1 MSDQKR
7 TPQQGKTLRGQSP
20 RPPAPN
26 GSTAA
31 PKGSGAKP
39 PAPKTAPPV
48 RNNPATR
55 SIPVI
60 KPQPSASNGRPGPAD
75 PADRPAGSKP
85 VKPAKP
91 GKSGRK
97 LTGAKRPAAAK
108 QGTVSKGLLGSK
120 GGAKRP
126 ALRPGPG
133 AKQNAGPADEP
144 TPKPSTPENPG
155 NAAPAGEN
163 GNAGAAD
170 SSTAA
175 PAPDQA
181 DKQAHPESGSSPK
194 ISALPDLSAHT
205 DSPAWLSAGGTR
217 DAELW
222 DGAFDAEA
230 QDAAPA
236 EPSVVPAEDVHLE
249 EPSLETPSIS
259 SDAAEAASLPETA
272 AEVRAVSE
280 QAAEAGKQAG
290 ISEPAPEGTE
300 VAVEPGEGL
309 TELEPAADDK
319 PADQPPEPGPEPGP
333 APEEASAEDES
344 GETPGGVTSGSG
356 DLDEAV
362 DSADDSD
369 AAADTDAMATDSG
382 DDDASGKDPES
393 GGSEETGEDAA
404 PDETPEETARDP
416 KPADGASTPREEPAA
431 GGNTPKDAE
440 GSGTKTAAAPAI
452 RTSTVKGGSSDVG
465 APVTDS
471 FESLTLTKKDPDDT
485 GLVHTVNPSGSSAL
499 PADSRRARRTREA
512 EEAAARSK
520 GPGKTTRTLV
530 LLGSILIVVLLG
542 IWLATVIADSNREA
556 GVLEDSVAPVDLE
569 AGACLQDF
577 QSVNAEV
584 TVVTCETAH
593 NAQLVATSSYADSD
607 TFPGTD
613 ALAAKAEE
621 VCSSVIYTD
630 AASKYTDLELNRA
643 VPTQSSWDAGD
654 RRVDCFVVA
663 PSEELTESLIVQ
675 P

>member
-7 TPQQGKTLRGQSP
+7 TPRQGPALPGKSP
-20 RPPAPN
+20 RPSPAN

-31 PKGSGAKP
+31 GSGVPKGSGAKP

-60 KPQPSASNGRPGPAD
+60 KPQQPASNGRPGPGD
-75 PADRPAGSKP
+75 PTDRTSGPAKP
-85 VKPAKP
+85 LKPAKP
-91 GKSGRK
+91 SKPGKAGRAK
-97 LTGAKRPAAAK
+97 PTGAKRPAAAK
-108 QGTVSKGLLGSK
+108 QGAVPKGLLGGK

-126 ALRPGPG
+126 AVRPGPG
-133 AKQNAGPADEP
+133 AKQTSGPADEP
-144 TPKPSTPENPG
+144 ASTQNNPPSPNAPADPAAQEA
-155 NAAPAGEN
+155 AAP
-163 GNAGAAD
+163 
-170 SSTAA
+170 
-175 PAPDQA
+175 
-181 DKQAHPESGSSPK
+181 
-194 ISALPDLSAHT
+194 LPDLSAHT
-205 DSPAWLSAGGTR
+205 DSPAWLSTDGSH

-230 QDAAPA
+230 RDAAPA
-236 EPSVVPAEDVHLE
+236 EPSVVRPEDVQLE
-249 EPSLETPSIS
+249 EPSLDTPSIS

-280 QAAEAGKQAG
+280 EAAEAGKQAG

-300 VAVEPGEGL
+300 VTVDPGAGL
-309 TELEPAADDK
+309 TDLEPSSTNDK
-319 PADQPPEPGPEPGP
+319 DEPEPDPKADKE
-333 APEEASAEDES
+333 AEDEGGNQPDEEPGAGDKAAEEPS
-344 GETPGGVTSGSG
+344 GEDEVAAGIPGGGSTHNQPSEAADGEPEKTSG
-356 DLDEAV
+356 
-362 DSADDSD
+362 
-369 AAADTDAMATDSG
+369 
-382 DDDASGKDPES
+382 
-393 GGSEETGEDAA
+393 EDQPTEGPAG
-404 PDETPEETARDP
+404 TPT
-416 KPADGASTPREEPAA
+416 
-431 GGNTPKDAE
+431 
-440 GSGTKTAAAPAI
+440 I
-452 RTSTVKGGSSDVG
+452 QTSTVQSGSTDVA

-471 FESLTLTKKDPDDT
+471 FESLTLTKKDPEDT
-485 GLVHTVNPSGSSAL
+485 GVTHTVNPSGSSAV

-520 GPGKTTRTLV
+520 GPGKTTRALV

-542 IWLATVIADSNREA
+542 IWLATIIADSNREE
-556 GVLEDSVAPVDLE
+556 GVLEDSVSPVDLE

-577 QSVNAEV
+577 QSVNSEV
-584 TVVTCETAH
+584 TVVTCETPH
-593 NAQLVATSSYADSD
+593 NAQLVASQSYADSD
-607 TFPGTD
+607 TFPGTN

-663 PSEELTESLIVQ
+663 PGEDLTESLIVQ

>member
-7 TPQQGKTLRGQSP
+7 TPRQGPALPGKSHRPSP
-20 RPPAPN
+20 AT

-31 PKGSGAKP
+31 GSGVSKGSGAKP

-60 KPQPSASNGRPGPAD
+60 KPQQPASNGRPGPGD
-75 PADRPAGSKP
+75 PSDRTSGPAKPAKP

-91 GKSGRK
+91 SKPGKAGRAK
-97 LTGAKRPAAAK
+97 PTGAKRPAAAK
-108 QGTVSKGLLGSK
+108 QGAVPKGLLGGK

-126 ALRPGPG
+126 AVRPGPG
-133 AKQNAGPADEP
+133 AKPTSGPADEP
-144 TPKPSTPENPG
+144 ASTKNNPPSPNTPADPAAQDA
-155 NAAPAGEN
+155 AAP
-163 GNAGAAD
+163 
-170 SSTAA
+170 
-175 PAPDQA
+175 
-181 DKQAHPESGSSPK
+181 
-194 ISALPDLSAHT
+194 LPDLSAHT
-205 DSPAWLSAGGTR
+205 DSPAWLSTDGSH

-222 DGAFDAEA
+222 DVAFDAEA
-230 QDAAPA
+230 RDAAPA
-236 EPSVVPAEDVHLE
+236 EPSVVPPEDVQLE
-249 EPSLETPSIS
+249 EPSLDTPSIS
-259 SDAAEAASLPETA
+259 SEAAEAASLSETA

-280 QAAEAGKQAG
+280 EAAEAGKQAG

-300 VAVEPGEGL
+300 VAVDPGAGL
-309 TELEPAADDK
+309 TDLEPSSASDKDDPEPEPKAGKEAEDEGGNQPDGEPDPGDKAADEPSGEDEAAAGTSGGDNTSNK
-319 PADQPPEPGPEPGP
+319 PDEAADGKKTSGADQPT
-333 APEEASAEDES
+333 ED
-344 GETPGGVTSGSG
+344 
-356 DLDEAV
+356 
-362 DSADDSD
+362 
-369 AAADTDAMATDSG
+369 
-382 DDDASGKDPES
+382 
-393 GGSEETGEDAA
+393 
-404 PDETPEETARDP
+404 
-416 KPADGASTPREEPAA
+416 PAA
-431 GGNTPKDAE
+431 T
-440 GSGTKTAAAPAI
+440 PAI
-452 RTSTVKGGSSDVG
+452 RTSTVQSGSSDVA

-471 FESLTLTKKDPDDT
+471 FESLTLTKKDPEDT
-485 GLVHTVNPSGSSAL
+485 GVTHTVNPSGSSAV

-520 GPGKTTRTLV
+520 GPGKTTRALV

-542 IWLATVIADSNREA
+542 IWLATIIADSNREE

-577 QSVNAEV
+577 QSVNSEV
-584 TVVTCETAH
+584 TVVTCETPH
-593 NAQLVATSSYADSD
+593 NAQLVATQSYADSD

-663 PSEELTESLIVQ
+663 PGEDLTESLIVQ

>member
-7 TPQQGKTLRGQSP
+7 TPRQGAPLPGKSLRPSA
-20 RPPAPN
+20 PA
-26 GSTAA
+26 GSTAV

-39 PAPKTAPPV
+39 PAPRTAPPV

-60 KPQPSASNGRPGPAD
+60 KPQSSASNGRPGPTD
-75 PADRPAGSKP
+75 PADRSPGSAQPAKP
-85 VKPAKP
+85 AKPAKP
-91 GKSGRK
+91 GKSGRGK
-97 LTGAKRPAAAK
+97 GSGAKRPAAAN
-108 QGTVSKGLLGSK
+108 QSGVPKGLLGSK

-126 ALRPGPG
+126 AVRPGPG
-133 AKQNAGPADEP
+133 AKKNSSPADEP
-144 TPKPSTPENPG
+144 TSNPAAPQDAQAPTSPEAGANHSAGTGQTAGSSTPS
-155 NAAPAGEN
+155 PARSPETSG
-163 GNAGAAD
+163 G
-170 SSTAA
+170 TV
-175 PAPDQA
+175 PAEA
-181 DKQAHPESGSSPK
+181 
-194 ISALPDLSAHT
+194 ALPDLSAHT
-205 DSPAWLSAGGTR
+205 DAPAWLSPDGAH

-222 DGAFDAEA
+222 DGAFDAES
-230 QDAAPA
+230 QDAAQV
-236 EPSVVPAEDVHLE
+236 EPKVVPAEDVHLD

-280 QAAEAGKQAG
+280 EAAEAGKQAG

-300 VAVEPGEGL
+300 VAVEPGAGL
-309 TELEPAADDK
+309 TDLEPSTADEPAGEPAGERAADD
-319 PADQPPEPGPEPGP
+319 EPSGGDEAAGSETAEVPQEP
-333 APEEASAEDES
+333 D
-344 GETPGGVTSGSG
+344 GSG
-356 DLDEAV
+356 D
-362 DSADDSD
+362 D
-369 AAADTDAMATDSG
+369 AAGS
-382 DDDASGKDPES
+382 DASGNEDNDRDDSQTEDEPAGTADSESMKASDDGQEPE
-393 GGSEETGEDAA
+393 D
-404 PDETPEETARDP
+404 
-416 KPADGASTPREEPAA
+416 PAA
-431 GGNTPKDAE
+431 GSAGSATAGKDIPQDDGRPAANAA
-440 GSGTKTAAAPAI
+440 GSPQIHTATF
-452 RTSTVKGGSSDVG
+452 RGGSSDVA

-471 FESLTLTKKDPDDT
+471 FESLTLRKKDPEDT
-485 GLVHTVNPSGSSAL
+485 GVVHTVNPSGASAV

-512 EEAAARSK
+512 EEAAARGK
-520 GPGKTTRTLV
+520 GPSKTTRTLV

-542 IWLATVIADSNREA
+542 IWLATVIADSNRGE
-556 GVLEDSVAPVDLE
+556 GVLEDSVSPVELE
-569 AGACLQDF
+569 SGACLKDF

-593 NAQLVATSSYADSD
+593 NAQLVATSSYSDSD

-643 VPTQSSWDAGD
+643 VPTQSSWNTGD